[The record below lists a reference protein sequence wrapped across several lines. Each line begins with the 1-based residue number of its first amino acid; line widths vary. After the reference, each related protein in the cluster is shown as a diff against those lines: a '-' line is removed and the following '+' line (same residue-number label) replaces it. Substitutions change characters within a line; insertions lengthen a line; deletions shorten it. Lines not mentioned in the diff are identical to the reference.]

1 MDKDRDIEKSLEDF
15 KDIDLKEEHLEIIGD
30 LAEAY
35 SGKSEDD
42 IFVEII
48 KLNEEMKSEMDPEE
62 YKAVFEKLERIRPFL
77 DDEQQK
83 KLDRILK
90 VLKRE

>member
-1 MDKDRDIEKSLEDF
+1 MSKDNDVKKAINGFKGIEPT
-15 KDIDLKEEHLEIIGD
+15 EEQLEIIGD
-30 LAEAY
+30 LADAY

-42 IFVEII
+42 IFIEII

-62 YKAVFEKLERIRPFL
+62 YTAIFEKLERIRPFL
-77 DDEQQK
+77 DDEQQE

-90 VLKRE
+90 ALKK